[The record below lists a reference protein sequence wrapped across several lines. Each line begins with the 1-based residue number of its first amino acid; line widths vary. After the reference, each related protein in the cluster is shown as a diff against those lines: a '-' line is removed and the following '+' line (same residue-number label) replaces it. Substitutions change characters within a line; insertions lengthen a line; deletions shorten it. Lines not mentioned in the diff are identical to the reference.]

1 MKRKRTTRKCD
12 AIRKALHEDV
22 TQAKASGSCDYRPWL
37 GLALK
42 APLNPKPLFRSED
55 QLWT

>member
-12 AIRKALHEDV
+12 AIRKVLRKTARA
-22 TQAKASGSCDYRPWL
+22 TFDYRSWL

-42 APLNPKPLFRSED
+42 APLNPKPRFRSEAE
-55 QLWT
+55 LWM